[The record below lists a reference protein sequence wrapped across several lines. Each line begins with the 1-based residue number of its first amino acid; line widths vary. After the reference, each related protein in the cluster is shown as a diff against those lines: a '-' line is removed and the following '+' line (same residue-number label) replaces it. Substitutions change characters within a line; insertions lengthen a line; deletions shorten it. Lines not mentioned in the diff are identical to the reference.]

1 MLVMLI
7 NFYAWGQDL
16 PMSKVEYVIVADG
29 KDAPIPDLHI
39 TCYNKYFNQDYLS
52 ADFRKM

>member
-1 MLVMLI
+1 MLAMLI